1 MTRCMIRKSF
11 FHEDSYVVSSKDPD
25 EDMNEIDNNKVLIE
39 FCLPFVELKHIVD
52 GMVDEDNLLELEYP
66 VGDSK
71 L

>member
-11 FHEDSYVVSSKDPD
+11 FYEDRYEIASKDPS
-25 EDMNEIDNNKVLIE
+25 EDMSSIGPNDVLIE

-52 GMVDEDNLLELEYP
+52 GMVDDDNMLVLEYP